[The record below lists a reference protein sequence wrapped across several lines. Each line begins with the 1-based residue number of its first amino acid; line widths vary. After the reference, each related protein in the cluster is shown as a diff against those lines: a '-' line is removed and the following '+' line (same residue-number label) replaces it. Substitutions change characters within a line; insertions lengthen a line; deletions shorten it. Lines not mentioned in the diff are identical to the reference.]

1 MFSRSMLQV
10 HQLMCW
16 EVVNWISIWLSLES
30 LLVGIK
36 WENFLFLTYRE
47 LIGEDFIFS
56 CDLIYSY
63 FYGCFGSKNQH
74 QQKSSRSIQ
83 KLIIYYIGTKSSLC
97 SRLASS
103 GFDVAITLKKV
114 WLMQR
119 SSIKVISKV
128 LNIRIWICIG

>member
-63 FYGCFGSKNQH
+63 FYGCFGSKN
-74 QQKSSRSIQ
+74 
-83 KLIIYYIGTKSSLC
+83 
-97 SRLASS
+97 
-103 GFDVAITLKKV
+103 
-114 WLMQR
+114 
-119 SSIKVISKV
+119 
-128 LNIRIWICIG
+128 